1 MKLKDIKTPI
11 SSIHGIGPQ
20 QEKFL
25 AKLNIF
31 TVSDLLSFYPK
42 SYDDRTEKI
51 SISDFEKHKKV
62 HAICAV
68 QAHQWFGYGKM
79 KTLKLIINDGTGSA
93 SLICFNRNF
102 YEKSLPVG
110 SIICVTGTF
119 EVKFGQIQST
129 SFEITKL
136 SDSAS
141 LSDFKNTPLPDSAVI
156 PVYKLT
162 EGLTQKNIRKAVSN
176 AIFQYAKLLENE
188 LPEEIII
195 KRHLL
200 QKKDAIKAIHNPIS
214 LKNAEDARYSL
225 IFEELFNFQSVILE
239 RTFKHKGFIPQLSI
253 DYSSDSSENN
263 RIKNNFDLNEFEKNL
278 SPLQKKLI
286 ERLPFKLTEDQM
298 FAIFQMNNEIDRGYK
313 ERSKILSDNIVLK
326 QPFTM
331 SRLLQGDVGSG
342 KTLVSFFVAL
352 RVINWKGQCA
362 LMAPTEILA
371 KQHAENA
378 ANLLSPLGIK
388 IAYLTGNVKQKGRN
402 MLLSELKNGNIDFII
417 GTHALFSKQIVYN
430 DLQLAIID
438 EQHRFGVVQRES
450 IIAKG
455 RTVSDKNI
463 NLEPH
468 LLMMSAT
475 PIPQSLALTVFG
487 DLDISVIKSMPEGR
501 LPVKTHLIKEE
512 NEWKAFEAVRS
523 ELKRGHQAYFV
534 YPAIDSEDFNTELK
548 SAEIEFQ
555 KLKNE
560 IFSEFKCGLIH
571 SKLPQ
576 EEQEETLKKFSN
588 NQIQV
593 LLATTVIE
601 VGLDVPS
608 ATCIVIEQADRFG
621 LAQLHQLRGR
631 VGRGKLQSYCFLIY
645 SDKITKTGIER
656 MKILYE
662 TTDGFIIANNDLKLR
677 GPGEITGTVQA
688 GLLSLG
694 LSDIVRDK
702 EILLKAREDAII
714 FMQNK
719 LEQNKGTSNAF
730 TKTS

>member
-141 LSDFKNTPLPDSAVI
+141 LSDFKNTPLPDSAVL

-253 DYSSDSSENN
+253 DYSSESSENN
-263 RIKNNFDLNEFEKNL
+263 RIKNNFDLNEFKKNL

-313 ERSKILSDNIVLK
+313 ERSKILSDNIILK

-417 GTHALFSKQIVYN
+417 GTHALFSKQIIYN

-719 LEQNKGTSNAF
+719 LEQNKSTSNAF

>member
-176 AIFQYAKLLENE
+176 AIFQYAKLLDNE

-253 DYSSDSSENN
+253 DYSSESSENN

-417 GTHALFSKQIVYN
+417 GTHALFSKQIIYN

>member
-141 LSDFKNTPLPDSAVI
+141 LSDFKNTPLPDSAVL

-417 GTHALFSKQIVYN
+417 GTHALFSKQIIYN
-430 DLQLAIID
+430 DLQLANRD

-719 LEQNKGTSNAF
+719 LKQNKGTSNAF

>member
-352 RVINWKGQCA
+352 RVINWKGQCS
-362 LMAPTEILA
+362 LLAPTEILA

-378 ANLLSPLGIK
+378 ANLLSPLRIK
-388 IAYLTGNVKQKGRN
+388 IAYLTGNIKQKGRN

-417 GTHALFSKQIVYN
+417 GTHALFSKQIIYN

>member
-79 KTLKLIINDGTGSA
+79 KTLKRIINDGTGSA

-141 LSDFKNTPLPDSAVI
+141 LSDFKNTPLPDSAVL

-417 GTHALFSKQIVYN
+417 GTHALFSKQIIYN

>member
-129 SFEITKL
+129 SFEIIKL

-253 DYSSDSSENN
+253 DYSSESSENN

-313 ERSKILSDNIVLK
+313 ERSKILSDNIILK

-417 GTHALFSKQIVYN
+417 GTHALFSKQIIYN

>member
-51 SISDFEKHKKV
+51 SISDFEKYKKV

-141 LSDFKNTPLPDSAVI
+141 LSDFKNTPLPDSAVL

-253 DYSSDSSENN
+253 DYSSESSENN

-417 GTHALFSKQIVYN
+417 GTHALFSKQIIYN

>member
-141 LSDFKNTPLPDSAVI
+141 LSDFKNTPLPDSAVL

-313 ERSKILSDNIVLK
+313 ERSKILNDNIILK
-326 QPFTM
+326 HPFTM

-417 GTHALFSKQIVYN
+417 GTHALFSKQIIYN

>member
-141 LSDFKNTPLPDSAVI
+141 LSDFKNTPLPDSAVL

-286 ERLPFKLTEDQM
+286 KRLPFKLTEDQM

-417 GTHALFSKQIVYN
+417 GTHALFSKQLVYN

-601 VGLDVPS
+601 VGLDIPS

>member
-141 LSDFKNTPLPDSAVI
+141 LSDFKNTPLPDSAVL

-313 ERSKILSDNIVLK
+313 ERSKILSDNIILK

-417 GTHALFSKQIVYN
+417 GTHALFSKQIIYN

-694 LSDIVRDK
+694 ISDIVRDK

>member
-79 KTLKLIINDGTGSA
+79 KTLKLIINDGTCSA

-136 SDSAS
+136 SDSAP

-239 RTFKHKGFIPQLSI
+239 RAFKHKGFIPQLSI

-298 FAIFQMNNEIDRGYK
+298 FVIFQMNNEIDRGYK

-534 YPAIDSEDFNTELK
+534 YPAIDSENFNTELK

>member
-62 HAICAV
+62 HAICSV

-253 DYSSDSSENN
+253 DYSSDFSENN
-263 RIKNNFDLNEFEKNL
+263 KIKNNFDLNEFEKNL

-402 MLLSELKNGNIDFII
+402 MLLSELKKGNIDFII
-417 GTHALFSKQIVYN
+417 GTHALFSKQIIYN

-534 YPAIDSEDFNTELK
+534 YPAIDSEDGTVQLK
-548 SAEIEFQ
+548 SAERAFEHLS
-555 KLKNE
+555 KH
-560 IFSEFKCGLIH
+560 IFPQYKCTLVH
-571 SKLPQ
+571 SKIPE
-576 EEQEETLKKFSN
+576 EEQEKALQDFHDN
-588 NQIQV
+588 NIQI
-593 LLATTVIE
+593 LAATTVIE
-601 VGLDVPS
+601 VGVDVPN
-608 ATCIVIEQADRFG
+608 ATCMVIEQADRFG
-621 LAQLHQLRGR
+621 MAQLHQLRGR
-631 VGRGKLQSYCFLIY
+631 VGRGSDQSYCFLIY
-645 SDKITKTGIER
+645 STSITETGIER
-656 MKILYE
+656 MKALRQS
-662 TTDGFIIANNDLKLR
+662 TDGFYIAEQDLKTR
-677 GPGEITGTVQA
+677 GPGEINGTIQA
-688 GLLSLG
+688 GQLEFQIA
-694 LSDIVRDK
+694 DVVRDQD
-702 EILLKAREDAII
+702 LLTKARTEALNYLK
-714 FMQNK
+714 NK
-719 LEQNKGTSNAF
+719 SC
-730 TKTS
+730 

>member
-129 SFEITKL
+129 SFEIIKL

-263 RIKNNFDLNEFEKNL
+263 RIKNNFDLNEFENNL

-313 ERSKILSDNIVLK
+313 ERSKILNDNIILK

>member
-31 TVSDLLSFYPK
+31 TVSDLLLFYPK

-141 LSDFKNTPLPDSAVI
+141 LSDFKNTPLPDSAVL

-239 RTFKHKGFIPQLSI
+239 RAFKHKGFIPQLSI

-263 RIKNNFDLNEFEKNL
+263 RIKNNFDLNEFENNL

-313 ERSKILSDNIVLK
+313 ERSKILSDNIILK

-417 GTHALFSKQIVYN
+417 GTHALFSKQIIYN

-719 LEQNKGTSNAF
+719 LEQNKSTSNAF

>member
-136 SDSAS
+136 SDSAP
-141 LSDFKNTPLPDSAVI
+141 LSDFKNTPLPDSAVL

-313 ERSKILSDNIVLK
+313 ERSKILSDNIILK

-417 GTHALFSKQIVYN
+417 GTHALFSKQIIYN

-719 LEQNKGTSNAF
+719 LKQNKGTSNAF

>member
-141 LSDFKNTPLPDSAVI
+141 LSDFKNTPLPDSAVL

-417 GTHALFSKQIVYN
+417 GTHALFSKQIIYN

-702 EILLKAREDAII
+702 EILLKTREDAII

>member
-1 MKLKDIKTPI
+1 MKLKDIKTPVL
-11 SSIHGIGPQ
+11 SIHGIGPK
-20 QEKFL
+20 QEKLL

-31 TVSDLLSFYPK
+31 TVADLLSFYPK
-42 SYDDRTEKI
+42 NYDDRTEKI
-51 SISDFEKHKKV
+51 SIKDFEKHKKV
-62 HAICAV
+62 HTICSV

-119 EVKFGQIQST
+119 EVKFSQIQST

-136 SDSAS
+136 SDSAP
-141 LSDFKNTPLPDSAVI
+141 LSDFKNTPLPDSSVL
-156 PVYKLT
+156 PVYRLT

-176 AIFQYAKLLENE
+176 TVFQYAKLLENE
-188 LPEEIII
+188 LPDEIII

-200 QKKDAIKAIHNPIS
+200 QKKDAIKAVHNPMS

-225 IFEELFNFQSVILE
+225 IFEELFNFQCVILE
-239 RTFKHKGFIPQLSI
+239 RAFKHKGFIPEISI
-253 DYSSDSSENN
+253 DYSSNFDENN
-263 RIKNNFDLNEFEKNL
+263 RIKNNFDLNDFEKNL

-298 FAIFQMNNEIDRGYK
+298 FTIYQMNNEIDRGYK
-313 ERSKILSDNIVLK
+313 ERSKILTDHAISN

-342 KTLVSFFVAL
+342 KTLVAFFIAL

-438 EQHRFGVVQRES
+438 EQHRFGVVQREA

-455 RTVSDKNI
+455 RTVSEKNT

-534 YPAIDSEDFNTELK
+534 YPAIDSEDLNTDLK
-548 SAEIEFQ
+548 SAETEFQ
-555 KLKNE
+555 KLQNE
-560 IFSEFKCGLIH
+560 IFPEFKCGLIH
-571 SKLPQ
+571 SKIPQ
-576 EEQEETLKKFSN
+576 EEQEETIKRFKN

-601 VGLDVPS
+601 VGFDVPS

-656 MKILYE
+656 MKVLYE
-662 TTDGFIIANNDLKLR
+662 TTDGFVIANNDLKLR

-688 GLLSLG
+688 GILSLG

-702 EILLKAREDAII
+702 EILLKAREDAVI

-719 LEQNKGTSNAF
+719 LKQK
-730 TKTS
+730 

>member
-31 TVSDLLSFYPK
+31 TVSDLRSFYPK

-253 DYSSDSSENN
+253 DYSSESSENN

-313 ERSKILSDNIVLK
+313 ERSKILSDNIILK

-417 GTHALFSKQIVYN
+417 GTHALFSKQIIYN

-719 LEQNKGTSNAF
+719 LEQNKSTSNAF

>member
-141 LSDFKNTPLPDSAVI
+141 LSDFKNTPLPDSAVL

-313 ERSKILSDNIVLK
+313 ERSKILSDNIILK

-402 MLLSELKNGNIDFII
+402 MLLSELRNGNIDFVI
-417 GTHALFSKQIVYN
+417 GTHALFSKQIIYN

-588 NQIQV
+588 NQIQI

>member
-136 SDSAS
+136 SDSAP

-263 RIKNNFDLNEFEKNL
+263 KIKNNFDLNEFENNL

-719 LEQNKGTSNAF
+719 LEQNKSTSNAF

>member
-62 HAICAV
+62 HAICVV

-141 LSDFKNTPLPDSAVI
+141 LSDFKNTPLPDSAVL

-253 DYSSDSSENN
+253 DYSSESSENN

-313 ERSKILSDNIVLK
+313 ERSKILSDNIILK

-417 GTHALFSKQIVYN
+417 GTHALFSKQIIYN

-501 LPVKTHLIKEE
+501 LPVRTHLIKEE

-719 LEQNKGTSNAF
+719 LEQNKSTSNAF

>member
-253 DYSSDSSENN
+253 DYSSESSENN

-313 ERSKILSDNIVLK
+313 ERSKILSDNIILK

-417 GTHALFSKQIVYN
+417 GTHALFSKQIIYN

>member
-141 LSDFKNTPLPDSAVI
+141 LSDFKNTPLPDSAVL

-313 ERSKILSDNIVLK
+313 ERSKILSDNIILK

>member
-136 SDSAS
+136 SDSAP

-253 DYSSDSSENN
+253 DHSSESSENN

-417 GTHALFSKQIVYN
+417 GTHALFSKQIIYN

-487 DLDISVIKSMPEGR
+487 DLDISVIKSMPKGR

-719 LEQNKGTSNAF
+719 LEQNKSTSNAF

>member
-62 HAICAV
+62 HAICAI

-136 SDSAS
+136 SDSAP

-263 RIKNNFDLNEFEKNL
+263 RIKNNFDLNEFKKNL

-417 GTHALFSKQIVYN
+417 GTHALFSKQIIYN

>member
-141 LSDFKNTPLPDSAVI
+141 LSDFKNTPLPDSAVL

-239 RTFKHKGFIPQLSI
+239 RAFKHKGFIPQLSI

-263 RIKNNFDLNEFEKNL
+263 RIKNNFDLNEFENNL

-298 FAIFQMNNEIDRGYK
+298 FVIFQMNNEIDRGYK
-313 ERSKILSDNIVLK
+313 ERSKILNDNIILK

-417 GTHALFSKQIVYN
+417 GTHALFSKQIIYN

>member
-141 LSDFKNTPLPDSAVI
+141 LSDFKNTPLPDSAVL

-253 DYSSDSSENN
+253 DYSSESSENN

-352 RVINWKGQCA
+352 RVMNWKGQCA

>member
-141 LSDFKNTPLPDSAVI
+141 LSDFKNTPLPDSAVL

-253 DYSSDSSENN
+253 DYSSDFSENN
-263 RIKNNFDLNEFEKNL
+263 KIKNNFDLNEFEKNL

-719 LEQNKGTSNAF
+719 LEQNKSTSNAF

>member
-263 RIKNNFDLNEFEKNL
+263 KIKNNFDLNEFENNL

-313 ERSKILSDNIVLK
+313 ERSKILNDNIILK

>member
-141 LSDFKNTPLPDSAVI
+141 LSDFKNTPLPDSAVL

-286 ERLPFKLTEDQM
+286 ERLPFKLTEDQI

-313 ERSKILSDNIVLK
+313 ERSKILSDNIILK

-352 RVINWKGQCA
+352 RVITWKGQCA

-417 GTHALFSKQIVYN
+417 GTHALFSKQIIYN

>member
-141 LSDFKNTPLPDSAVI
+141 LSDFKNTPLPDSAVL

-239 RTFKHKGFIPQLSI
+239 RTFKHKGFIPHLSI

-313 ERSKILSDNIVLK
+313 ERSKILSDNIILK

-417 GTHALFSKQIVYN
+417 GTHALFSKQIIYN

>member
-136 SDSAS
+136 SDSAP
-141 LSDFKNTPLPDSAVI
+141 LSDFKNTPLPDSAVL

-253 DYSSDSSENN
+253 DYSSESSENN

-313 ERSKILSDNIVLK
+313 ERSKILSDNIILK

-417 GTHALFSKQIVYN
+417 GTHALFSKQIIYN

>member
-136 SDSAS
+136 SDSAP
-141 LSDFKNTPLPDSAVI
+141 LSDFKNTPLPDSAVL

-162 EGLTQKNIRKAVSN
+162 EGLTQKYIRKAVSN

-253 DYSSDSSENN
+253 DYSSESSENN

-313 ERSKILSDNIVLK
+313 ERSKILSDNIILK

-417 GTHALFSKQIVYN
+417 GTHALFSKQIIYN

-501 LPVKTHLIKEE
+501 LPVRTHLIKEE

>member
-253 DYSSDSSENN
+253 DYSSDSSKNN

-313 ERSKILSDNIVLK
+313 ERSKILSDNIILK

-417 GTHALFSKQIVYN
+417 GTHALFSKQIIYN

>member
-253 DYSSDSSENN
+253 DYSSESSENN
-263 RIKNNFDLNEFEKNL
+263 RIKNNFDLNEFENNL

-313 ERSKILSDNIVLK
+313 ERSKILNDNIVLK

-417 GTHALFSKQIVYN
+417 GTHALFSKQIIYN

>member
-42 SYDDRTEKI
+42 NYDDRTEKI

-253 DYSSDSSENN
+253 DYSNESSENN

-417 GTHALFSKQIVYN
+417 GTHALFSKQIIYN
-430 DLQLAIID
+430 DLQFAIID

>member
-141 LSDFKNTPLPDSAVI
+141 LSDFKNTPLPDSAVL

-239 RTFKHKGFIPQLSI
+239 RTFKHKGFIPHLSI

-331 SRLLQGDVGSG
+331 NRLLQGDVGSG